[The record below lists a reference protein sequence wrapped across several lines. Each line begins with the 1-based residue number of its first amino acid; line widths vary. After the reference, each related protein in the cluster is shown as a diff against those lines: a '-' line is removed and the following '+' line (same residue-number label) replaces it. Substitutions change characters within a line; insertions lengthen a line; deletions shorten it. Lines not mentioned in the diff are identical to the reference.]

1 MVKIVGLASISIIG
15 SSTGPP
21 KEVVKRNLKRAIN
34 LVKEAILDSPDIICL
49 PEVFPTFG
57 LSLREAVEITEPIPN
72 MITETM
78 GKIAKEHGTYIIC
91 PMFIEEKGKVYNSAI
106 LIGREGDIVDVYHK
120 VHPTIGELKAGVKP
134 GLGAKVIETDFGK
147 IGIAIC
153 FDLNFDDLFEEYRK
167 SRVKVVFFPSAY
179 PGGFQ
184 VPMRA
189 YQCACYFVT
198 SILGEGSMIVDP
210 LGRILTR
217 SSTYN
222 PVISKRV
229 NLDYEVLHL
238 DYNFE
243 KMKKIKEKY
252 GPKIELDITRPE
264 GVFMLISHTEEVSAM
279 DLIKEFDMELR
290 DEYFKRSLNERIKAL
305 K

>member
-1 MVKIVGLASISIIG
+1 MVRITCLASISTIG
-15 SSTGPP
+15 AKRGSPR
-21 KEVVKRNLKRAIN
+21 EVLEKNLKRAIS
-34 LVKEAILDSPDIICL
+34 LVKEATLDKPDIVCL

-57 LSLREAVEITEPIPN
+57 LSLKEAVNIAEPIPN
-72 MITETM
+72 TITEMM
-78 GKIAKEHGTYIIC
+78 GKLAKEHRMYIIC
-91 PMFIEEKGKVYNSAI
+91 PMLIEEGGRVYNSAI
-106 LIGREGDIVDVYHK
+106 LIGREGDIVDVYYK
-120 VHPTIGELKAGVKP
+120 VHPTIGELRVGIKP
-134 GLGAKVIETDFGK
+134 GRGAKVLETDFGK

-153 FDLNFDDLFEEYRK
+153 FDLNFDDVFEEYKK
-167 SRVKVVFFPSAY
+167 SRVKVIFFPSAY
-179 PGGFQ
+179 PGGLQ
-184 VPMRA
+184 ILIRA
-189 YQCACYFVT
+189 YQCACYFVS

-210 LGRILTR
+210 LGRVLTK

-252 GPKIELDITRPE
+252 GPEVELDVSRPE

-279 DLIKEFDMELR
+279 DVIKEFNMELR
-290 DEYFKRSLNERIKAL
+290 DDYFKRSSDERIKAL
-305 K
+305 E

>member
-1 MVKIVGLASISIIG
+1 MVKITCLASISTIG
-15 SSTGPP
+15 ASTGSP
-21 KEVVKRNLKRAIN
+21 KEVVKKNLRRTIN
-34 LVKEAILDSPDIICL
+34 LVKEAILDKPDVICL

-57 LSLREAVEITEPIPN
+57 LSLKEAVKVAEPIPN
-72 MITETM
+72 TITEAM
-78 GKIAKEHGTYIIC
+78 SKIAKEHRTYIVC
-91 PMFIEEKGKVYNSAI
+91 PMFIEEGEKIYNAAI
-106 LIGREGDIVDVYHK
+106 LIDRKGDIVDVYYK
-120 VHPTIGELKAGVKP
+120 VYPTIGEIEVGVT
-134 GLGAKVIETDFGK
+134 LGQRAKVIETDFGK
-147 IGIAIC
+147 IGMAIC

-167 SRVKVVFFPSAY
+167 NRVKVIFFPSAY

-184 VPMRA
+184 VLMRA

-210 LGRILTR
+210 LGRILTK

-222 PVISKRV
+222 PVILKRV

-243 KMKKIKEKY
+243 KMRKIKEKY
-252 GPKIELDITRPE
+252 GPKIELDVLRSDGI
-264 GVFMLISHTEEVSAM
+264 FMLISHTKETSAM
-279 DLIKEFDMELR
+279 DVIKEFSMELR
-290 DEYFKRSLNERIKAL
+290 DEYFKRSSNERIKAL

>member
-1 MVKIVGLASISIIG
+1 MVKIACLASISTIG
-15 SSTGPP
+15 ANTGSPR
-21 KEVVKRNLKRAIN
+21 EVVEKNLRRAFN
-34 LVKEAILDSPDIICL
+34 LVKEAVLDKPDVICL

-57 LSLREAVEITEPIPN
+57 LSLKEAVEVAEPIPN
-72 MITETM
+72 TITETM
-78 GKIAKEHGTYIIC
+78 GKIAKEHKTYIIC
-91 PMFIEEKGKVYNSAI
+91 PMFIEEGGKIYNSAI
-106 LIGREGDIVDVYHK
+106 LIDRKGDIVDVYYK
-120 VHPTIGELKAGVKP
+120 VHPTIGEIEVGVTP
-134 GLGAKVIETDFGK
+134 GRGVKVIETDFGK

-167 SRVKVVFFPSAY
+167 SRVKVIFFPSAY

-198 SILGEGSMIVDP
+198 SILEEGSMIVDP
-210 LGRILTR
+210 LGRILTK

-252 GPKIELDITRPE
+252 GPKIELNVSRPE
-264 GVFMLISHTEEVSAM
+264 GVFMLMSHTEEVSAM
-279 DLIKEFDMELR
+279 DVIKEFNMELR